1 MSELAIRP
9 LEDVEID
16 AVSGGPIPVLIV
28 IKVVGKTAVG
38 KKALTAA
45 ATTGAAIGGA
55 AAVGALNND
64 E

>member
-1 MSELAIRP
+1 MTHTDIRP
-9 LEDVEID
+9 LDAAEID

-28 IKVVGKTAVG
+28 IKVAGKAIVG
-38 KKALTAA
+38 KKALTTA

>member
-1 MSELAIRP
+1 MRP
-9 LEDVEID
+9 LEDSEID
-16 AVSGGPIPVLIV
+16 AVNGGVIPLLIV
-28 IKVVGKTAVG
+28 VKVVGKAVVG
-38 KKALTAA
+38 KKALTTA